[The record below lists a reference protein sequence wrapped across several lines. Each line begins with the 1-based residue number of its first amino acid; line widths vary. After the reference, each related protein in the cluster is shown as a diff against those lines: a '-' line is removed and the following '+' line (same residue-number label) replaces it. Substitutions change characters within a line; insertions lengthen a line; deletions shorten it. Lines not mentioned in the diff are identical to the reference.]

1 MVWSQRAFFEDRPT
15 EEIHVCVY
23 SVNNREVPNSAL
35 SSVLCFRKTEVTET
49 QARFPGGRGPWGTQ
63 NKSRE
68 KRAETETAD
77 GVSEHLTYPSRVGE
91 GFQGEVVFD
100 QPEEGEKGGHLV

>member
-15 EEIHVCVY
+15 EEIHVCIY
-23 SVNNREVPNSAL
+23 SGNNREVPNSAL
-35 SSVLCFRKTEVTET
+35 SSVLCSQKTEVMET
-49 QARFPGGRGPWGTQ
+49 HARFPGGRGPWGTQ

-77 GVSEHLTYPSRVGE
+77 RVSGHLT
-91 GFQGEVVFD
+91 
-100 QPEEGEKGGHLV
+100 